1 VDPRLLD
8 YYNTELAY
16 LREAGAEFAAEFPKI
31 AARLDLRGFEVADP
45 YVERLLEGMA
55 FLSARVQL
63 KMDAEFPR
71 FAQRLLE
78 VIYPN
83 YLAPTPSICVVQFT
97 PGEMPGGA
105 GASFTLPRGQR
116 LRAAA
121 ANETRTGCEFRTAH
135 EVELWPLTL
144 ETARLE
150 GAPGGQSFG
159 ASARRARAALR
170 LVFQLA
176 APLSGGAEPPDRLPL
191 YLNASPDLATRL
203 YELVCGH
210 GIELQLRCTGKAQ
223 GAWQTLRTPGAG
235 VFGIGFDES
244 ESLLPYSSRGFQGY
258 RLLHEYFAC
267 PARFNFIEL
276 RGLRAAL
283 RECEGLKSF
292 EVRLL
297 LDRDAADLEAQVDA
311 NRLALYCTPAVNLI
325 EKRADRIL
333 VDDSRFE
340 LHLVADRAAPL
351 DFEVHSVQ
359 SVEGFGRDNAIEAQ
373 FRPFYRSLAGDRG
386 NHGAYFSLR
395 REPRRVSDSIL
406 RHGARSSYIGSETFL
421 SLVDQNEAPFASRL
435 RQLGVSMTVTNRD
448 LPLLMSTG
456 GTRDFVPTDTLPV
469 AAVRILHGPTRPA
482 PAVPEGSINWRLI
495 SQLSLGHS
503 TLVGLDEGDGAL
515 ALRELL
521 SLYAALGEPAVARH
535 AASPLRSRL
544 QPITRRLPG
553 AGPLTYGRGVGVSV
567 EVDEGLFAGSSAYVF
582 GAVLQRFL
590 ARHVGMN
597 SFTEMRLHS
606 AQRGEIACWQPQ
618 IGLRPV
624 A

>member
-1 VDPRLLD
+1 MDPRLLD

-16 LREAGAEFAAEFPKI
+16 LREAGAEFAAQHPKI

-83 YLAPTPSICVVQFT
+83 YLAPTPSICIAQFM

-105 GASFTLPRGQR
+105 GASFTIPRGQR
-116 LRAAA
+116 LRAVAA
-121 ANETRTGCEFRTAH
+121 SETRTGCEFRTAH
-135 EVELWPLTL
+135 PIELWPLTL
-144 ETARLE
+144 EHARLE
-150 GAPGGQSFG
+150 GAPGGGGLGF
-159 ASARRARAALR
+159 RRARAALR
-170 LVFQLA
+170 LGFQLA
-176 APLSGGAEPPDRLPL
+176 APLSGGAEPPDRLPI

-203 YELVCGH
+203 YELICGH
-210 GIELQLRCTGKAQ
+210 CLDVQVRCHGRTQ
-223 GAWQTLRTPGAG
+223 GEWQSLHATDAG
-235 VFGIGFDES
+235 VFGLGFDEN
-244 ESLLPYSSRGFQGY
+244 EALLPYSSRGFQGY

-267 PARFNFIEL
+267 PARFNFVEL
-276 RGLRAAL
+276 RGLRRQL
-283 RECEGLKSF
+283 RACEGLKSF
-292 EVRLL
+292 EIRLL
-297 LDRDAADLEAQVDA
+297 LDRDATELEPQVDA
-311 NRLALYCTPAVNLI
+311 KRLALFCTPAVNLI
-325 EKRADRIL
+325 EKRADRIQ

-359 SVEGFGRDNAIEAQ
+359 SVEGFGRDNAMEAQ

-386 NHGAYFSLR
+386 NHGTYFSVR
-395 REPRRVSDSIL
+395 REPRRVSESIL

-421 SLVDQNEAPFASRL
+421 SLVDQNEAPYASRL
-435 RQLGVSMTVTNRD
+435 RQLGVAMTVTNRD

-456 GTRDFVPTDTLPV
+456 GLRDFVPTDTLPV
-469 AAVRILHGPTRPA
+469 SGVRVLHGPTRPA
-482 PAVPEGSINWRLI
+482 AAVQEGSINWRLI

-503 TLVGLDEGDGAL
+503 TLVGLDADQGAL

-521 SLYAALGEPAVARH
+521 SLYAVLGEPAIARH
-535 AASPLRSRL
+535 GASLLRSRL

-553 AGPLTYGRGVGVSV
+553 AGPLTYGRGVGVHL

-597 SFTEMRLHS
+597 SFTETRMHS

>member
-1 VDPRLLD
+1 MDPRLLD

-16 LREAGAEFAAEFPKI
+16 LREAGAEFAAEYPKI

-83 YLAPTPSICVVQFT
+83 YLAPTPSMCIVQFT

-121 ANETRTGCEFRTAH
+121 ASETRTGCEFRTAH
-135 EVELWPLTL
+135 EVELWPLNL
-144 ETARLE
+144 ELARLE
-150 GAPGGQSFG
+150 GAPAASGGAPGS
-159 ASARRARAALR
+159 RRARAALR
-170 LVFQLA
+170 LGFAFA
-176 APLSGGAEPPDRLPL
+176 APLSGGAEPPDRLPI

-203 YELVCGH
+203 YELICGH
-210 GIELQLRCTGKAQ
+210 CIEVQVRPCGKQ
-223 GAWQTLRTPGAG
+223 PGEWQTLRAAGAG
-235 VFGIGFDES
+235 VFGIGFEES
-244 ESLLPYSSRGFQGY
+244 EALLPYSSRGFQGY

-276 RGLRAAL
+276 RGLRPHL
-283 RECEGLKSF
+283 RAQEGLKSF
-292 EVRLL
+292 ELRLL
-297 LDRDAADLEAQVDA
+297 LDQDAADLEAQVDA
-311 NRLALYCTPAVNLI
+311 RRLSLFCTPAVNLI
-325 EKRADRIL
+325 EKRADRIQI
-333 VDDSRFE
+333 DDSRFE
-340 LHLVADRAAPL
+340 LHLVPDRAAPL

-359 SVEGFGRDNAIEAQ
+359 AVEGFGRDNAIEAR

-386 NHGAYFSLR
+386 NHGAYFSAR

-406 RHGARSSYIGSETFL
+406 RHGARSSYIGSEVFL
-421 SLVDQNEAPFASRL
+421 SLVDQNEAPYASRL

-456 GTRDFVPTDTLPV
+456 GARDFVPTDTLPV
-469 AAVRILHGPTRPA
+469 AAVRVIHGPTRPA
-482 PAVPEGSINWRLI
+482 AAVAEGSINWRLI

-503 TLVGLDEGDGAL
+503 TLVGLGGDEGAL

-521 SLYAALGEPAVARH
+521 SLYGALGEPAIARH
-535 AASPLRSRL
+535 GTSLLRSRL
-544 QPITRRLPG
+544 EPITRRLRG
-553 AGPLTYGRGVGVSV
+553 AGPLTYGRGVGI
-567 EVDEGLFAGSSAYVF
+567 ELEIDEALFAGSSAYVF

-590 ARHVGMN
+590 ARHVSMN
-597 SFTEMRLHS
+597 SFTETRLRS
-606 AQRGEIACWQPQ
+606 SQRGEIACWQPEL
-618 IGLRPV
+618 GLRPV

>member
-121 ANETRTGCEFRTAH
+121 ANETRRGCEFRTAH

-210 GIELQLRCTGKAQ
+210 GIELQLRCTGKTQ
-223 GAWQTLRTPGAG
+223 GAWQTMRTPGAG

-297 LDRDAADLEAQVDA
+297 LDQHGYSEAKLQSAWRNRSNQDIAA
-311 NRLALYCTPAVNLI
+311 
-325 EKRADRIL
+325 
-333 VDDSRFE
+333 
-340 LHLVADRAAPL
+340 
-351 DFEVHSVQ
+351 
-359 SVEGFGRDNAIEAQ
+359 
-373 FRPFYRSLAGDRG
+373 
-386 NHGAYFSLR
+386 
-395 REPRRVSDSIL
+395 SII
-406 RHGARSSYIGSETFL
+406 GYI
-421 SLVDQNEAPFASRL
+421 
-435 RQLGVSMTVTNRD
+435 RQ
-448 LPLLMSTG
+448 
-456 GTRDFVPTDTLPV
+456 
-469 AAVRILHGPTRPA
+469 
-482 PAVPEGSINWRLI
+482 
-495 SQLSLGHS
+495 
-503 TLVGLDEGDGAL
+503 
-515 ALRELL
+515 
-521 SLYAALGEPAVARH
+521 AALGEALLPFDTRIATAMQRIYALTQWNPVQRKW
-535 AASPLRSRL
+535 LERL
-544 QPITRRLPG
+544 AKQLHHEVVIDQQFVNRAFVTDGG
-553 AGPLTYGRGVGVSV
+553 AKQVNKVLGGQLDQVLGALA
-567 EVDEGLFAGSSAYVF
+567 EGLWSQAA
-582 GAVLQRFL
+582 
-590 ARHVGMN
+590 
-597 SFTEMRLHS
+597 
-606 AQRGEIACWQPQ
+606 
-618 IGLRPV
+618 
-624 A
+624 

>member
-1 VDPRLLD
+1 MDPRLLE
-8 YYNTELAY
+8 YYNIELAY
-16 LREAGAEFAAEFPKI
+16 LREAGAEFAAQHPKI
-31 AARLDLRGFEVADP
+31 AARLDLNGFEVADP

-83 YLAPTPSICVVQFT
+83 YLAPTPSMCVVQFT

-105 GASFTLPRGQR
+105 GASFTLPRGLR
-116 LRAAA
+116 LRAAPA
-121 ANETRTGCEFRTAH
+121 PETRTGCEFRTAH
-135 EVELWPLTL
+135 EVELWPLSL
-144 ETARLE
+144 ELARLE
-150 GAPGGQSFG
+150 AAPG
-159 ASARRARAALR
+159 ASAGSNGGRRPRASLR
-170 LVFQLA
+170 LAFRLA
-176 APLSGGAEPPDRLPL
+176 AALSGGAEPPDRLPV

-203 YELVCGH
+203 YELICGH
-210 GIELQLRCTGKAQ
+210 CVAVQVRCSGKSQSEWHTLQN
-223 GAWQTLRTPGAG
+223 PGAG
-235 VFGIGFDES
+235 VFGIGFDEA
-244 ESLLPYSSRGFQGY
+244 EALLPYSSRGFQGY

-267 PARFNFIEL
+267 PARYNFIEL
-276 RGLRAAL
+276 RGLRPLL

-297 LDRDAADLEAQVDA
+297 LDRDVADLESQVDA
-311 NRLALYCTPAVNLI
+311 GRFVLFCTPAVNLI

-340 LHLVADRAAPL
+340 LHLVADRATPL
-351 DFEVHSVQ
+351 DYEIHSVQ

-386 NHGAYFSLR
+386 NHGAYFSVR
-395 REPRRVSDSIL
+395 REPRRVSESIL
-406 RHGARSSYIGSETFL
+406 RHGARSTYIGSEAFL
-421 SLVDQNEAPFASRL
+421 SLVDQNEAPYASRL
-435 RQLGVSMTVTNRD
+435 RQLGVVMTVTNRD
-448 LPLLMSTG
+448 LPLLMATG
-456 GTRDFVPTDTLPV
+456 GNRDFVPTDTLPV
-469 AAVRILHGPTRPA
+469 AAVRVLHGPTRPA
-482 PAVPEGSINWRLI
+482 AAVQEGSINWRLI

-503 TLVGLDEGDGAL
+503 TLVGLSADEGAL

-521 SLYAALGEPAVARH
+521 SLYAALGEPAVSRH
-535 AASPLRSRL
+535 AASLLRAHL
-544 QPITRRLPG
+544 QPITRRIQG
-553 AGPLTYGRGVGVSV
+553 SGPLTYGRGVGVTL
-567 EVDEGLFAGSSAYVF
+567 ELDEGLFAGSSAYVF
-582 GAVLQRFL
+582 GAVIQRFL

-597 SFTEMRLHS
+597 SFTETRVQS
-606 AQRGEIACWQPQ
+606 AQRGEIAAWSPQ

>member
-1 VDPRLLD
+1 MDPRLLD
-8 YYNTELAY
+8 YYNIELAY
-16 LREAGAEFAAEFPKI
+16 LREAGAEFAAQHPKI
-31 AARLDLRGFEVADP
+31 AARLDLSGFEVADP

-78 VIYPN
+78 VVYPN
-83 YLAPTPSICVVQFT
+83 YLAPTPSICVVHFT

-105 GASFTLPRGQR
+105 GASFTLPRGLR
-116 LRAAA
+116 LRAAPA
-121 ANETRTGCEFRTAH
+121 PETRTGCEFRTAH
-135 EVELWPLTL
+135 EVELWPLSL
-144 ETARLE
+144 ELARLE
-150 GAPGGQSFG
+150 GAPGGGFIG
-159 ASARRARAALR
+159 NAARRPRASLR
-170 LVFQLA
+170 LAFQLA
-176 APLSGGAEPPDRLPL
+176 APLAGGAEPPDRLPI

-203 YELVCGH
+203 YELICGH
-210 GIELQLRCTGKAQ
+210 CVAVQVRCSGKTQ
-223 GAWQTLRTPGAG
+223 GDWQTLRSPGAG

-244 ESLLPYSSRGFQGY
+244 EALLPYSSRGFQGY

-267 PARFNFIEL
+267 PARYNFVEL
-276 RGLRAAL
+276 RGLRSLL

-297 LDRDAADLEAQVDA
+297 LDRDSAELEAQVDA
-311 NRLALYCTPAVNLI
+311 GRFVLFCTPAVNLI

-340 LHLVADRAAPL
+340 LHLIADRAGPL
-351 DFEVHSVQ
+351 DYEVHSVQ

-386 NHGAYFSLR
+386 NHGAYFSVR
-395 REPRRVSDSIL
+395 REPRRVSESIL
-406 RHGARSSYIGSETFL
+406 RHGARSTYIGSEVFL
-421 SLVDQNEAPFASRL
+421 SLVDQNEAPYASRL
-435 RQLGVSMTVTNRD
+435 RQLGVAMTVTNRD
-448 LPLLMSTG
+448 LPVLMATG
-456 GTRDFVPTDTLPV
+456 GNRDFIPTDTLPV
-469 AAVRILHGPTRPA
+469 SAVRILHGPTRPA
-482 PAVPEGSINWRLI
+482 GAVQEGSINWRLI
-495 SQLSLGHS
+495 SQLSLAHS
-503 TLVGLDEGDGAL
+503 TLVGLGADEGAL

-521 SLYAALGEPAVARH
+521 SLYAALGEPAVSRH
-535 AASPLRSRL
+535 AASLLRAHL
-544 QPITRRLPG
+544 QPITRRLQG
-553 AGPLTYGRGVGVSV
+553 AGPLTYGRGVGVTL
-567 EVDEGLFAGSSAYVF
+567 ELDEGLFAGSSAYVF
-582 GAVLQRFL
+582 GAVMQRFL

-597 SFTEMRLHS
+597 SFTETRLHS